1 MGSKEKV
8 GRSWAARTGAGLTR
22 FCLDRKEISLFP
34 EEKWGREG
42 NSGVLGE
49 GKEAGWGE
57 GTPRARRGGALGA
70 PRASDPWRGPL
81 SRGAQSRGG
90 CSQGWRI
97 LGCGGSGRKWVMMV
111 PAPEPDATRALRTQ
125 WASAPPY

>member
-1 MGSKEKV
+1 M
-8 GRSWAARTGAGLTR
+8 
-22 FCLDRKEISLFP
+22 DRKEISLFP

-57 GTPRARRGGALGA
+57 GTPRARWGGALGA

-90 CSQGWRI
+90 CSQGMEN
-97 LGCGGSGRKWVMMV
+97 LGVRGKREKVGDDG
-111 PAPEPDATRALRTQ
+111 PGA
-125 WASAPPY
+125 